1 MSLGWEGN
9 GRADRRG
16 GRPCAC
22 ETINNQMY
30 SVFRPLSPVADFSVV
45 SVWKNQKN
53 GRSNGHRN
61 SKKCKN
67 DHRIGGQFRVFGNA
81 HHWKIRHSSVYGLL
95 FPDWPCHTWSWRH
108 APVSREHKVTR
119 KFVWF
124 GHPEGFSI
132 EYLPILSS
140 PKILGVLRSSAS
152 STTSTAGSTTS
163 SSRTPRQKEQQEIM
177 EMEMAKR
184 TSRKPFPSTTR
195 TATASWAWT
204 SSKRWWANS
213 GVPTRSFQFWSLRS
227 NLCQNISFGVGK
239 VCTSFTKP
247 FIQTTYEVALEAV
260 VHSARLGDIKG
271 CVKIK

>member
-1 MSLGWEGN
+1 MCSFDSSTEKCRFMDKRVREISLFFVAPP
-9 GRADRRG
+9 R
-16 GRPCAC
+16 
-22 ETINNQMY
+22 
-30 SVFRPLSPVADFSVV
+30 VFPLSV
-45 SVWKNQKN
+45 
-53 GRSNGHRN
+53 
-61 SKKCKN
+61 C
-67 DHRIGGQFRVFGNA
+67 A
-81 HHWKIRHSSVYGLL
+81 HASPRTVLSTNTSSSVYGLL

-124 GHPEGFSI
+124 GHPEGFSV
-132 EYLPILSS
+132 EYLPILAS

-163 SSRTPRQKEQQEIM
+163 SSRMPRQKEQQ

-213 GVPTRSFQFWSLRS
+213 GVPTRSFQFWSLIRWLRK
-227 NLCQNISFGVGK
+227 NLCQNISFGVRK
-239 VCTSFTKP
+239 VCTYFTKP